1 MKKILL
7 IATGGTIACKYTED
21 GLAPKLTA
29 EELLQCVP
37 LSDIEEEFKV
47 DTCAPFL
54 LDSTNIRAEHWIILT
69 QLIEKNYESYD
80 GFVICHG
87 TDTMAYTAAALSYL
101 IQNNQKP
108 VVITGAQKPINQP
121 ISDAGRNL
129 LDSIRFALH
138 PKAHGTVIVFDGK
151 VIAGTR
157 AKKIFSKS
165 YNAFISINYPE
176 IAVIHDRRIIFYIDD
191 KSRAEKAPLFYH
203 DMDEK
208 IFLLKLIPGLRGDVL
223 AGLAEHYDGLIMESF
238 GVGGLPDYG
247 GREFESVLEKW
258 TSAGKLTVMST
269 QVTHDGSDMC
279 VYKVGKRVKKSFPV
293 LETYDMTL
301 EAAVTKMM
309 WILGLT
315 REFERCREL
324 FYTMVNHDIMNYSS
338 HVCQRPAA
346 LCLHKGQTAS
356 QQTEGAPFHE

>member
-7 IATGGTIACKYTED
+7 IATGGTIASRYTED
-21 GLAPKLTA
+21 GLTPQMSAG
-29 EELLQCVP
+29 ELLGCVP
-37 LSDIEEEFKV
+37 LSSIEGDFEIE
-47 DTCAPFL
+47 TAAPFS
-54 LDSTNIRAEHWIILT
+54 LDSTNVRAEHWLILSG
-69 QLIEKNYESYD
+69 LIEKEYNAYD

-101 IQNNQKP
+101 IQDNHKP
-108 VVITGAQKPINQP
+108 VVITGAQKPIGLP
-121 ISDAGRNL
+121 VSDAGRNL

-138 PKAHGTVIVFDGK
+138 PRAHGTVIVFDGK

-176 IAVIHDRRIIFYIDD
+176 IAVIHDNRIIFYIDD
-191 KSRAEKAPLFYH
+191 KNETEKQPVFYH
-203 DMDEK
+203 AMNEK
-208 IFLLKLIPGLRGDVL
+208 VLLIKLIPGFPGKVL
-223 AGLAEHYDGLIMESF
+223 TGLARYYDGLILESF

-258 TSAGKLTVMST
+258 TSEGKLAVMST

-279 VYKVGKRVKKSFPV
+279 VYKVGKQVKKNFPV

-309 WILGLT
+309 WILGQT
-315 REFERCREL
+315 KDFKQCKEL
-324 FYTMVNHDIMNYSS
+324 FYTMINHDIM
-338 HVCQRPAA
+338 V
-346 LCLHKGQTAS
+346 
-356 QQTEGAPFHE
+356 